1 MKLTA
6 LQFSKSSLKK
16 KKKKKKKL
24 PGRLFDSQ
32 ASNSD
37 DYIMVYQ
44 SLNTSP
50 ACHLFAL
57 DVVTRA
63 GYSYFAFNLQPHGSK
78 AGWKAQAL

>member
-1 MKLTA
+1 MVIEGESNRKLN
-6 LQFSKSSLKK
+6 
-16 KKKKKKKL
+16 
-24 PGRLFDSQ
+24 RQ

-57 DVVTRA
+57 DVVARA

-78 AGWKAQAL
+78 AGLKAQAV